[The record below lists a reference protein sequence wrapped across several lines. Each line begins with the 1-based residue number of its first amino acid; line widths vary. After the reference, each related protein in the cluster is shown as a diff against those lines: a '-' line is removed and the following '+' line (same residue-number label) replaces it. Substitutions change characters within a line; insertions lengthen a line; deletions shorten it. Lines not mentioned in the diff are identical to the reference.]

1 MKRALVS
8 PVVADSSE
16 GRPSSHWRGR
26 IRPYVL
32 IARPDHWFKNGFMV
46 LGVILAGFYHP
57 DSVATSTLAPVF
69 LALAGI
75 CLIASSNYVLNE
87 ILDAPTDRH
96 HPVKRS
102 RPIPAGRVRLPIA
115 YLEWLVLGAAGVGIL
130 YSCNP
135 PVLFS
140 GLALWCLG
148 LVYNVPPVRS
158 KDFPYLDVLTESVNN
173 PLRLLV
179 GWFAV
184 SQIDFPSVSLLISYW
199 MLGAFL
205 MATKR
210 FAEYRSIAD
219 SSSAGKYRRSFKHY
233 DENKLLC
240 TMFFYTA
247 STMMFLGFFIL
258 RYHLELLLSTPL
270 IAGFFA
276 YYILVGVRPD
286 SPVQNPERLYRE
298 KGLMLYLSLCLLTFC
313 ALMFI
318 EIPALYELFHV
329 GASSLSPLWR
339 L

>member
-1 MKRALVS
+1 VKRAFVS
-8 PVVADSSE
+8 PTVVKSPESYA
-16 GRPSSHWRGR
+16 PSRRFGD

-32 IARPDHWFKNGFMV
+32 IARPDHWFKNAFMV

-57 DSVATSTLAPVF
+57 ESVGASTLAPIL
-69 LALAGI
+69 LALVGI

-87 ILDAPTDRH
+87 ILDAPTDLH

-102 RPIPAGRVRLPIA
+102 RPIPAGQVKLPIA
-115 YLEWLVLGAAGVGIL
+115 YLEWLVLGAIGTAIL
-130 YSCNP
+130 YSCNG
-135 PVLFS
+135 PVLFA
-140 GLALWCLG
+140 GLALWGMG
-148 LVYNVPPVRS
+148 LIYNVPPVRS
-158 KDFPYLDVLTESVNN
+158 KDLPYLDVLTESVNN

-184 SQIDFPSVSLLISYW
+184 SQIDVPSVSLLISYW

-219 SSSAGKYRRSFKHY
+219 SPSAGRYRRSFKHY
-233 DENKLLC
+233 DENKLLS

-247 STMMFLGFFIL
+247 STMIFLGFFIM
-258 RYHLELLLSTPL
+258 RYHIELLLSTPL

-276 YYILVGVRPD
+276 YYIRVGVRPD

-298 KGLMLYLSLCLLTFC
+298 RGLMLYLALCLVTFFG
-313 ALMFI
+313 LMFV
-318 EIPALYELFHV
+318 EIPALYELFNIRPS
-329 GASSLSPLWR
+329 GISPLWR